1 MLMTEATKKR
11 VKQGDEDEKV
21 GRKKA
26 NEGGK
31 KESKKVKK
39 KEIDK

>member
-1 MLMTEATKKR
+1 MTEATKKR
-11 VKQGDEDEKV
+11 LKQGDKDEKV

-31 KESKKVKK
+31 KESKK
-39 KEIDK
+39 